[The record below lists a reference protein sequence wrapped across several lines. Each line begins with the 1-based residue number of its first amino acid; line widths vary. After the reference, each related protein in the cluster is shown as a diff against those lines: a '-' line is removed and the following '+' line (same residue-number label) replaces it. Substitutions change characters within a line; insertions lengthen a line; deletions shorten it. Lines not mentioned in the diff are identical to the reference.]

1 MPRSGCSA
9 LHGVNPNQK
18 KKSCKSNRPENKG
31 KMFFLAN
38 VYNFYQINHL
48 TALKSDADCTQALL
62 TFALVVLLQKIIVSL
77 NISK

>member
-1 MPRSGCSA
+1 
-9 LHGVNPNQK
+9 
-18 KKSCKSNRPENKG
+18 
-31 KMFFLAN
+31 MFFLAN
-38 VYNFYQINHL
+38 VYNFYQINNL